1 MIWASRFD
9 TLIITRQLAGYQI
22 GFHWEPATEN
32 ISHEPFT
39 VCFFNMIRV
48 PPVIQLSTILTFFQ
62 QVQQCLKTP
71 GLTYYGTYH

>member
-1 MIWASRFD
+1 M
-9 TLIITRQLAGYQI
+9 
-22 GFHWEPATEN
+22 
-32 ISHEPFT
+32 
-39 VCFFNMIRV
+39 CFFNMIRV